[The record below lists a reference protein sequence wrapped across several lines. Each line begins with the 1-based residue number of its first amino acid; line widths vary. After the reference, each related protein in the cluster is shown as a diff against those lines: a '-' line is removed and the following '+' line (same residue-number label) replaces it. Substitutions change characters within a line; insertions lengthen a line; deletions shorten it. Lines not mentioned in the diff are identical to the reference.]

1 MTSARPQRTDAVG
14 FAFCEVRRVL
24 RTIDRK
30 EDGGRQGPGRG
41 GGGGGNREL
50 VFNGGRVSV
59 LRDRRVLETESGEWL
74 CNSVNQSAPLDCR
87 PTDGYSGKFYV
98 MCIFPQ

>member
-14 FAFCEVRRVL
+14 FAFCEVPRVL

-30 EDGGRQGPGRG
+30 EDGGRQGPAG
-41 GGGGGNREL
+41 GTREL
-50 VFNGGRVSV
+50 VLNGGRVSV